1 MTTAYVLINCEL
13 GYEEQIIEELKHLSD
28 VKEAHGTFGAYDIL
42 AKVESASKNSK
53 RNNNVENLKN
63 GPCEIYPNA
72 DGDRRSGIRISNRC
86 KGLGNIENLADL
98 GIIKS

>member
-1 MTTAYVLINCEL
+1 M
-13 GYEEQIIEELKHLSD
+13 
-28 VKEAHGTFGAYDIL
+28 
-42 AKVESASKNSK
+42 
-53 RNNNVENLKN
+53 ENLKN

-72 DGDRRSGIRISNRC
+72 VVDRRSGITIRNRC